1 MVITSGV
8 NLVEFLVFFQLFLI
22 CKESKFKSYSQK
34 LIVNMNENSQ
44 VNSKIKEMTTN
55 NL

>member
-1 MVITSGV
+1 MSCGV
-8 NLVEFLVFFQLFLI
+8 NLVKFLVFFQLFLI

-34 LIVNMNENSQ
+34 LIVIMNENYQ
-44 VNSKIKEMTTN
+44 VYSKIKELTTN